1 MEQELA
7 LRSVSFALVASIVAL
22 AHAPALGA
30 QDTPPPALT
39 EVENARSR
47 TCVGALDRLG
57 DLNMRLEPLGRR
69 ANRLRVLSQAI
80 ALEDSTQAAPFRT
93 DDPVEAAVQAWFQ
106 QDQELGRRLAEAGDS
121 TLAPQRAEAKAAV
134 RQRLQQDMDS
144 LRTKAD
150 AESKDAPEIQ
160 AAAMPC
166 QGAVLVRP
174 AVMEECRAT
183 SSDSQVC
190 AAAADTTQNA
200 LFRFV
205 NAAND
210 LWNIEE
216 LRPWSDPGPL
226 QVAQDGSLVGARTA
240 ARSRLGNV
248 VVAVA
253 LAPLI
258 RERTQ
263 VDSAQAAEFDAN
275 LDSLGF
281 TFDVPRFIMAPA
293 LEVQANLP
301 APLGGET
308 HYLLHFGEP
317 DAPQIVWSVPAD
329 SGGMVQ
335 AVIPL
340 TGDDLNKLQAG
351 EPLSLTAVRMAG
363 PPEEGKPPQAEF
375 VYSLSLMQIGE
386 SRATT
391 ALLDYMAHGQL
402 AEDLKRITSAG

>member
-1 MEQELA
+1 M
-7 LRSVSFALVASIVAL
+7 RSVSFALVASLVTL
-22 AHAPALGA
+22 AHVPAVGA
-30 QDTPPPALT
+30 QDTPPPSIA

-47 TCVGALDRLG
+47 ACVGALDRLG
-57 DLNMRLEPLGRR
+57 DLNVRLEPLGRR
-69 ANRLRVLSQAI
+69 AARLRALSQAI
-80 ALEDSTQAAPFRT
+80 ALEDSTEATPLRE
-93 DDPVEAAVQAWFQ
+93 DDAVEVAVRSWFQ
-106 QDQELGRRLAEAGDS
+106 QDLEMGRRLAETGDS
-121 TLAPQRAEAKAAV
+121 ALASQRADAKAAI

-144 LRTKAD
+144 LRAKAE
-150 AESKDAPEIQ
+150 AESTDAQEIQ
-160 AAAMPC
+160 AAAIPC

-205 NAAND
+205 NAPED

-226 QVAQDGSLVGARTA
+226 RVAQDGSLVGARTA

-248 VVAVA
+248 VVGVA

-258 RERTQ
+258 RERSQ

-275 LDSLGF
+275 LDSLGIA
-281 TFDVPRFIMAPA
+281 FDVPRFIMAPA

-308 HYLLHFGEP
+308 HYLLHFGQP
-317 DAPQIVWSVPAD
+317 DAPQIVWSTPAD
-329 SGGMVQ
+329 SGGIVQ

-351 EPLSLTAVRMAG
+351 EPLSLTAVKMAG
-363 PPEEGKPPQAEF
+363 QPVAGQPPQAEF
-375 VYSLSLMQIGE
+375 VYSLALLQVGE
-386 SRATT
+386 SRAAT
-391 ALLDYMAHGQL
+391 ALLDYMVRGAL